1 MTSTVTA
8 RSNHFVPDKKELSLK
23 ERFVRYITDR
33 DTAEVFNSAL
43 AAMNGGYYIPRQ
55 IIRPAP

>member
-43 AAMNGGYYIPRQ
+43 AAMNGGYYIPR
-55 IIRPAP
+55 